1 MYIKRLKDLRNK
13 ENNIIKERKK
23 KAGSGY
29 LWNNKP
35 KNFEDY
41 DYTKHTFLNQDFI
54 NKNLFKKN
62 KKRIK
67 KKKSNNENNFL
78 NNIQFGKAMDILH
91 KKLNEIKI

>member
-1 MYIKRLKDLRNK
+1 MYIKRLNDLRKSKINYI
-13 ENNIIKERKK
+13 NERKK

-54 NKNLFKKN
+54 NKNLFKIK
-62 KKRIK
+62 IK
-67 KKKSNNENNFL
+67 KM
-78 NNIQFGKAMDILH
+78 IMMIY
-91 KKLNEIKI
+91 

>member
-13 ENNIIKERKK
+13 ENNIIKKKKK

-54 NKNLFKKN
+54 NKNLFRKNQKKN
-62 KKRIK
+62 KNK
-67 KKKSNNENNFL
+67 KNDNDDLLK
-78 NNIQFGKAMDILH
+78 NIQFGKAMDILH
-91 KKLNEIKI
+91 KKLNAIKI